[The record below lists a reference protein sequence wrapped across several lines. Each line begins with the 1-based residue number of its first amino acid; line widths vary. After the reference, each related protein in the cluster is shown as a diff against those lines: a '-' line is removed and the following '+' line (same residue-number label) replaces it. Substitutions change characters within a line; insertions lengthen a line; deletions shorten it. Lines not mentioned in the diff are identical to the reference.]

1 VLYVPPG
8 WFHSTEA
15 LGTAP
20 NLGLS
25 YWTESDV
32 QSRLYALR
40 SAFRQR
46 CGGGGKGGGS
56 EGGAAGSAQAKRE
69 LLAALGRVIVRALD
83 LDLRRDPAGA
93 CAMVVVV
100 MMMVMVM
107 MMMMTTMTTMMMMTM
122 MIIYAMGGRV
132 SGVNPWVW
140 WHVIAG
146 DAMHTCACVYV
157 VARAGSDGAGWR
169 ACAGAGGGGSVRCD
183 HCSIPPWVVRAD
195 PVPNATGGRGSR
207 GRSRLGCGLA
217 GCRQEL

>member
-100 MMMVMVM
+100 VM
-107 MMMMTTMTTMMMMTM
+107 MMMMM
-122 MIIYAMGGRV
+122 MICNGR
-132 SGVNPWVW
+132 SGVRCEPM
-140 WHVIAG
+140 G
-146 DAMHTCACVYV
+146 V
-157 VARAGSDGAGWR
+157 VACDCG
-169 ACAGAGGGGSVRCD
+169 RCD
-183 HCSIPPWVVRAD
+183 AHVRLR
-195 PVPNATGGRGSR
+195 VRGGQ
-207 GRSRLGCGLA
+207 GRK
-217 GCRQEL
+217 